1 MVRPQNYVRPE
12 DELVR
17 RKDLDALE
25 ETLPQAFGI
34 GVQKAIEAYHEMYV
48 APLLERIAAL
58 EHLLPGEDNP
68 IANGYA
74 GVCPRDGAA
83 LVWADI
89 QGTMRK
95 WCRVCMSRS
104 PEPVPGAEAV
114 TAEGVLTVVV
124 TEDIVAE
131 TDAIDP

>member
-1 MVRPQNYVRPE
+1 MKKPGSKLVTRAGMVAYVDQRIAASE
-12 DELVR
+12 DFQQ
-17 RKDLDALE
+17 
-25 ETLPQAFGI
+25 QAFAAGLQ
-34 GVQKAIEAYHEMYV
+34 GVLDRYHAMHVE
-48 APLLERIAAL
+48 PLLERIAVL

-83 LVWADI
+83 LIWADI

-104 PEPVPGAEAV
+104 LESVPGAGAV
-114 TAEGVLTVVV
+114 TAESVP
-124 TEDIVAE
+124 E
-131 TDAIDP
+131 P